1 MSYSFATISFNFF
14 LCIGDGETRTRVDF
28 CKVTH
33 REGKRLHIIVELE
46 LKHPILFIAC
56 LYFGAGLFMM
66 LLGCFYGLCS

>member
-1 MSYSFATISFNFF
+1 M
-14 LCIGDGETRTRVDF
+14 DF

-33 REGKRLHIIVELE
+33 TEGKRLPIIVELE

-56 LYFGAGLFMM
+56 LYLGAGLFMM